1 MRQRRTAKST
11 YMIVISLVVIVGIL
25 VSACGGGRSQTSDP
39 NDGKIKVVASTS
51 FIADVVQIVA
61 GDAVELT
68 LLLEPGQNPHAYQPT
83 PKDMVAVTEADL
95 FLVNGYGLEEFL
107 DDLLA
112 GSDTSAEIIVVSEG
126 IDLLEG
132 EIHDHDDD
140 HDGED
145 HDDDHDGEDH
155 DDNHDGE
162 DHDDDH
168 DGEDHDDDHDGEDH
182 DDDHDGEDH
191 DDDQDGE
198 DDDDDHDGEDHDDDH
213 DGEDHDD
220 DHDEEA
226 MGFDPHV
233 WFDPTNIL
241 IWVENIAAALEEID
255 PENAGVYQQ
264 NAEDYSAELI
274 ALDLWIEEQIDSIPE
289 ENRELVTDH
298 TSLGYFASRYGFEQ
312 IGAVIPAL
320 TTEAETSGME
330 LAELTETI
338 RKHKAK
344 AVFVG
349 ADFDQSLAERVAEE
363 AGVPL
368 VQLYFGSL
376 SAGEPAGT
384 YLEFM
389 RYNVNVIT
397 EALR

>member
-1 MRQRRTAKST
+1 MRHRRTTKSI
-11 YMIVISLVVIVGIL
+11 YLIVISLVAIIGIL
-25 VSACGGGRSQTSDP
+25 VSACGGGRSQTSSSD
-39 NDGKIKVVASTS
+39 DGNISVVSSTS
-51 FIADVVQIVA
+51 FIADVVHVVA
-61 GDAVELT
+61 GDAANLT

-83 PKDMVAVTEADL
+83 PNDMVAVTEADL
-95 FLVNGYGLEEFL
+95 ILVNGYGLEEFL

-112 GSDTSAEIIVVSEG
+112 GSDTSAEVIVVSEG

-145 HDDDHDGEDH
+145 HDDD
-155 DDNHDGE
+155 NDGE

-168 DGEDHDDDHDGEDH
+168 A
-182 DDDHDGEDH
+182 
-191 DDDQDGE
+191 
-198 DDDDDHDGEDHDDDH
+198 
-213 DGEDHDD
+213 
-220 DHDEEA
+220 EEA

-264 NAEDYSAELI
+264 NAEDYRAELV

-298 TSLGYFASRYGFEQ
+298 TSLGYFASRYGLEQ

-338 RKHKAK
+338 REHDAK